1 MIPPKVV
8 AEDYIQ
14 FLIATPRVCST
25 TEAARVQPIQEDP
38 PFHDAFTRL
47 LNRLQPDS
55 QSLWNEVQV
64 QVQREEGGLILDDS
78 TLDKPY
84 ARSMEL
90 VTRHWSG
97 KHHAVV
103 QGINLTTLLWT
114 DGDRP
119 IPCDYRIYDKEH
131 DGATKNDHFRDLLQ
145 QAKSRGFCPKYV
157 VFDGWYSSLENLKLI
172 RSYQWLWL
180 TRFKANRLVNRNREG
195 LRPLSETEI
204 ASGGTEVHLKGY
216 GLVGVFKIVAPNGDI
231 AYWGT
236 NDLTMNELT
245 RLQYAEWSWKIEEYH
260 RGIKQYCGVERCF
273 ARKANRQ
280 RNHIGLAIRAF
291 VRLEARCFVRGISWF
306 TAKMEIIRDALRSY
320 LTNPSF
326 LFSPVA

>member
-1 MIPPKVV
+1 MISPKVV
-8 AEDYIQ
+8 DEDYIQ
-14 FLIATPRVCST
+14 FLIATPKVCSA
-25 TEAARVQPIQEDP
+25 TEAARVQPPQPDP
-38 PFHDAFTRL
+38 PAHDSFTRL
-47 LNRLQPDS
+47 LTRLQPDS
-55 QSLWNEVQV
+55 QSLWCEAQAQV
-64 QVQREEGGLILDDS
+64 QLGEGALILDDS

-84 ARSMEL
+84 SRSMEL

-131 DGATKNDHFRDLLQ
+131 DGATKNDHFRNLLLE
-145 QAKSRGFCPKYV
+145 AKSRGFCPKYV
-157 VFDGWYSSLENLKLI
+157 VFDGWYSSLDNLKLI
-172 RSYQWLWL
+172 RTFQWLWL

-195 LRPLSETEI
+195 LRPLSETPI
-204 ASGGTEVHLKGY
+204 ASSGTEVHLKGY
-216 GLVGVFKIVAPNGDI
+216 GLVRVFKIVAPNGDI

-236 NDLTMNELT
+236 NDLSMNELT
-245 RLQYAEWSWKIEEYH
+245 RLQYGEWSWKIEEYH

-273 ARKANRQ
+273 ARKGIRQ

-291 VRLEARCFVRGISWF
+291 LRLEGHCFVRGISWF
-306 TAKMEIIRDALRSY
+306 RAKLEIIREALRSY
-320 LTNPSF
+320 LANPTF
-326 LFSPVA
+326 LFMPVA